1 MQGATAMIQIKIE
14 DAQEQLPELT
24 REEVIIVADDTEGK
38 ELVRLAPIG
47 KQHAR
52 KAGSAKGL
60 FTMSDDFD
68 DLIPDFDEYQ

>member
-1 MQGATAMIQIKIE
+1 MIQINLE
-14 DAQEQLPELT
+14 DAQEQLPELV
-24 REEVIIVADDTEGK
+24 RAAMRGEEVVIVADGTTGK

-60 FTMSDDFD
+60 FTMSEDFD
-68 DLIPDFDEYQ
+68 DPLPDFDEYQ